1 MAASSPGR
9 TAAKIRTPFR
19 RFWNIRKDFWSATPP
34 ASAMIPTASP
44 ASWAIKATLVNIGG
58 EGSQRWKIVE
68 EKGTHERNP
77 FLRRPQKLIRLG
89 AAERHAMS
97 WSQKLLSGAVEK
109 TYGALPFISDSNP
122 SHMRNWLE
130 CLRTR
135 NQPNANVER
144 GLAQSAAVIMAA
156 RAQQEGK
163 KLYWNAQEREIVERA
178 PADSTSE
185 RRPPS
190 NPRA

>member
-1 MAASSPGR
+1 MSYSTSFGNDSDSFTR
-9 TAAKIRTPFR
+9 IMG
-19 RFWNIRKDFWSATPP
+19 D
-34 ASAMIPTASP
+34 
-44 ASWAIKATLVNIGG
+44 KATLVNIGG
-58 EGSQRWKIVE
+58 EGSQRWKLVE

-89 AAERHAMS
+89 AAERHSMS
-97 WSQKLLSGAVEK
+97 WSQKLLTGAVEK

-144 GLAQSAAVIMAA
+144 GLAQSVAVIMAA

-163 KLYWNAQEREIVERA
+163 KFYWDAHSREIVERA

-185 RRPPS
+185 RRPSS